1 MTTQERRHFPP
12 EQKMAVLRRLLL
24 EHVPV
29 SDLCDEY
36 EVQPTDACSVRYEQC
51 LRRMASRT

>member
-1 MTTQERRHFPP
+1 MTTEERRHFSP
-12 EQKMAVLRRLLL
+12 EQKMAALRRHRLA
-24 EHVPV
+24 HVPV

-36 EVQPTDACSVRYEQC
+36 EVQPADACSVRYEQC